1 MNREREL
8 KANVP
13 TGASF
18 GIVPM
23 VNTWNYFT
31 AYMVV
36 SSTGRN
42 PPPPTLLVRVKK
54 KKTD

>member
-1 MNREREL
+1 MEKL
-8 KANVP
+8 TFP

-36 SSTGRN
+36 SSTEH
-42 PPPPTLLVRVKK
+42 PPF
-54 KKTD
+54 